1 MRKRILYLSFVLAAM
16 LAFSSCAHRDCQGH
30 KKTAKTDMGGWL

>member
-1 MRKRILYLSFVLAAM
+1 MKKKIFLFGVLLTITM
-16 LAFSSCAHRDCQGH
+16 TISSCAHRDCQGH

>member
-1 MRKRILYLSFVLAAM
+1 MKKRAFIFGM
-16 LAFSSCAHRDCQGH
+16 LVFLGMTISSCAHRDCQGH

>member
-1 MRKRILYLSFVLAAM
+1 MKKNVLLLSLLLSAAM
-16 LAFSSCAHRDCQGH
+16 TISSCAHRDCQGH

>member
-1 MRKRILYLSFVLAAM
+1 MKNKTILVLLLVAVTLFV
-16 LAFSSCAHRDCQGH
+16 SSCAHRDCQGR

>member
-1 MRKRILYLSFVLAAM
+1 MKRNILILGILVSVLTLSA
-16 LAFSSCAHRDCQGH
+16 CAHRDCQGH

>member
-1 MRKRILYLSFVLAAM
+1 MKNKFIYISVILSALLTLSA
-16 LAFSSCAHRDCQGH
+16 CAHRDCQGH

>member
-1 MRKRILYLSFVLAAM
+1 MKNRMWIVGLMLITILV
-16 LAFSSCAHRDCQGH
+16 SSCAHRDCLGR

>member
-1 MRKRILYLSFVLAAM
+1 MKKQAILLSMLLLAAV
-16 LAFSSCAHRDCQGH
+16 LISSCAHRDCQGR